1 MIYQVV
7 NILLRKDI
15 RFKTSMIRSDLCG
28 YNDANIIEKGT
39 ITIKEDNDP
48 NKRKKKVKLQK

>member
-1 MIYQVV
+1 
-7 NILLRKDI
+7 
-15 RFKTSMIRSDLCG
+15 MIRSDLCD

-48 NKRKKKVKLQK
+48 NKRKKKS

>member
-1 MIYQVV
+1 
-7 NILLRKDI
+7 
-15 RFKTSMIRSDLCG
+15 MIRSDLCG